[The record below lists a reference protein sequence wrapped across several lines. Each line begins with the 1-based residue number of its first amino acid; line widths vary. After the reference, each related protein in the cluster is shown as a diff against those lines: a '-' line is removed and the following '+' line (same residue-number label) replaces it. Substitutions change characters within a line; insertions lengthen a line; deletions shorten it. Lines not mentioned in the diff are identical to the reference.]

1 MEVSYVSP
9 QNYVPLLRSK
19 SFFGTSSTS
28 TLYYLS
34 LNIFFDQYR
43 NTAILPSAMGLF
55 RKRPKPEKHVKRLV
69 VGFILGAA
77 ISSIVGK
84 KLLEIDEEKEAEPED
99 R

>member
-1 MEVSYVSP
+1 
-9 QNYVPLLRSK
+9 
-19 SFFGTSSTS
+19 
-28 TLYYLS
+28 
-34 LNIFFDQYR
+34 
-43 NTAILPSAMGLF
+43 MGLF

>member
-1 MEVSYVSP
+1 
-9 QNYVPLLRSK
+9 
-19 SFFGTSSTS
+19 
-28 TLYYLS
+28 
-34 LNIFFDQYR
+34 
-43 NTAILPSAMGLF
+43 MGLF

-84 KLLEIDEEKEAEPED
+84 KLLEIDEEREEEPED